1 MKQFLFSFLFSI
13 LTISINL
20 AQSASLTGVLS
31 ESDTQQGIPFANVVL
46 HNASDST
53 IAKIEVTDDV
63 GIFRYSSLSA
73 GEYYLQATYVGMEDL
88 TVNHITLKE
97 DQSLDLGK
105 LKLQASS
112 VQLETATVTAKR
124 AMIEVKA
131 DRKIFNVEGTINS
144 TGDNGIS
151 LLRKAP
157 GVILDNNDNISVLG
171 RSGVLIYVDGKRIPY
186 QGQDLADYLRNISS
200 DQIDRMEIITNP
212 GAKYEAEGN
221 AGIIDIILKRDKSH
235 GTNGTVNGTYTFAR
249 KNRYVTGINLNHR
262 NKLISSF
269 GSLTY
274 GDQGGNMLMT
284 FDSNLNG
291 FFLQETNDETFK
303 RPQLT
308 YKAGSDFYLGDNH
321 ILGFVVN
328 GATMNAGED
337 LAVNITK
344 ISNQTTATDI
354 DSTLQALNQGNSA
367 RNDASVNL
375 NYRYKKGKTSINA
388 DVDYGSYTVERFLLQ
403 PNVYYE
409 GESETEIISQ
419 NAQEIDTPTDII
431 IRSAK
436 LDIEREGLGGTIGIG
451 GKLSSIATDNTFLF
465 SNIIDSNPVI
475 NEQRSNT
482 FLYDEQVEA
491 AYISYARQLTEKLN
505 LSSGLRMEHTDSRG
519 DLSTFDTSLTEPPVE
534 QDYINWFPNVGLSY
548 QYAPMHAFSLSY
560 GRRINRPDYNV
571 LNPFRNQMS
580 ELSIQKGNP
589 FLRPEIV
596 NNVQLNYTMAYRYN
610 FSLSYSRTEDQIT
623 RLIGPDEIDPKASFI
638 NWDNLTTQTVI
649 SANASLPFQIS
660 DPWTAFV
667 NLGVWRTDN
676 QAEYENGSSIDIQV
690 LSWNTYFQS
699 TYNLTKSLSLETS
712 GWVSGP
718 GVWGGTFKYDPQWS
732 LNFGVQ
738 KKFLND
744 RLVAKVAVQ
753 DVFLTA
759 GWSGTSVF
767 NGLESSGTGNWDSR
781 RLAFSLNYKFGND
794 QVKASKRKTGIED
807 ESGRAGGDGGGR

>member
-1 MKQFLFSFLFSI
+1 
-13 LTISINL
+13 
-20 AQSASLTGVLS
+20 
-31 ESDTQQGIPFANVVL
+31 
-46 HNASDST
+46 
-53 IAKIEVTDDV
+53 
-63 GIFRYSSLSA
+63 
-73 GEYYLQATYVGMEDL
+73 
-88 TVNHITLKE
+88 
-97 DQSLDLGK
+97 
-105 LKLQASS
+105 
-112 VQLETATVTAKR
+112 
-124 AMIEVKA
+124 
-131 DRKIFNVEGTINS
+131 
-144 TGDNGIS
+144 
-151 LLRKAP
+151 
-157 GVILDNNDNISVLG
+157 
-171 RSGVLIYVDGKRIPY
+171 
-186 QGQDLADYLRNISS
+186 
-200 DQIDRMEIITNP
+200 
-212 GAKYEAEGN
+212 
-221 AGIIDIILKRDKSH
+221 
-235 GTNGTVNGTYTFAR
+235 
-249 KNRYVTGINLNHR
+249 
-262 NKLISSF
+262 
-269 GSLTY
+269 
-274 GDQGGNMLMT
+274 
-284 FDSNLNG
+284 
-291 FFLQETNDETFK
+291 
-303 RPQLT
+303 
-308 YKAGSDFYLGDNH
+308 
-321 ILGFVVN
+321 
-328 GATMNAGED
+328 MNAGED